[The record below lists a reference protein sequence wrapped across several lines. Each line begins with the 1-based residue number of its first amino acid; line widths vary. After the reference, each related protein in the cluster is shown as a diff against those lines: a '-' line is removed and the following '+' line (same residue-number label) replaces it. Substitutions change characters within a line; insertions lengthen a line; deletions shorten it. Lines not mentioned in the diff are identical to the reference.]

1 MTVTGE
7 QDDKRN
13 LKNTPS
19 FALDTPSS
27 LARSPP
33 AQRLSARADVLDAA
47 TPAPALLRCLAA
59 AWLMHTRRSRPLP
72 GCHHAL
78 SQQPLTFG
86 NGSLSVRRKRHQMFL
101 MVMPRWRLVGL
112 LGLVKLLGMKE
123 NK

>member
-33 AQRLSARADVLDAA
+33 AQRLSARADVLDAC
-47 TPAPALLRCLAA
+47 PCSSSLPRRCLADAHPPQPAVAGMPPRAQSA
-59 AWLMHTRRSRPLP
+59 AANIWEWEFECSTKATPNVP
-72 GCHHAL
+72 DGDA
-78 SQQPLTFG
+78 
-86 NGSLSVRRKRHQMFL
+86 
-101 MVMPRWRLVGL
+101 
-112 LGLVKLLGMKE
+112 
-123 NK
+123 